1 MPSQRPEIKPGDWI
15 EIGKTGI
22 AARPTT
28 DAVVSIAKPEL
39 IEVVYLQRPNQ
50 AVNQDVMWVDDHW
63 EFASTGDYGGYAER
77 YDRLSGYVAQLYQG
91 RHRR

>member
-15 EIGKTGI
+15 SIGRVDDTRCPAI
-22 AARPTT
+22 

-39 IEVVYLQRPNQ
+39 VEVVYLQRPNQ
-50 AVNQDVMWVDDHW
+50 AVNQDAVWVDDHW
-63 EFASTGDYGGYAER
+63 EFARTGHYGGYAER